1 MRAVSSRGPLTATG
15 RVYLINSNGIL
26 FTKGSSVNTSGFLAS
41 TLNITDADFNAG
53 NYVFNANGSL
63 GSVVNQGTITANNGG
78 YVALLGNTV
87 SNQGVI
93 AATKG
98 TVALASGDQ
107 ITLNFNGN
115 SLLNVTIDQGTL
127 NALVEN
133 KQAIYADGGTVILTA
148 KAADDLLSAQVN
160 NSGLIQARTIDD
172 LKGNI
177 KLYADGGTVNVAG
190 TLDASAPNG
199 GDGGLIETSGNKVSI
214 ADSAIVTTK
223 SAYGTNGT
231 WLLDPDGFTIGL
243 TSADGDMTATALNTA
258 LTSGNVTIASTS
270 GSGTDGNINVNG
282 AVTWSANTLTLNAT
296 NNVYV
301 NAVMTATGTASFAAN
316 YGYLLSNGVPTTTP
330 SGTGNA
336 DGTPYGLYCYQG
348 AALGSFVG
356 SVNFSGIG
364 TVMLNG
370 QNYTLINAA
379 TTTATNGVMAYGL
392 DYIANNLA
400 GNYVL
405 GSNITGS
412 WTGPISASDFTGNF
426 NGFGHTISSPILTAT
441 GVFGT
446 IGSGGTVS
454 NIGVVSATVTAA
466 ASGASTVPAV
476 GTLANYNQGDIIN
489 SFASGTLNNSN
500 II

>member
-1 MRAVSSRGPLTATG
+1 MVGNESSIIQGALNATG
-15 RVYLINSNGIL
+15 RVFLINSNGIL

-41 TLNITDADFNAG
+41 TLNITDANFNAG

-177 KLYADGGTVNVAG
+177 KLLAQGGTVNVAG

-199 GDGGLIETSGNKVSI
+199 GDGGLIETSGNKVTI
-214 ADSAIVTTK
+214 ADSAIVTT
-223 SAYGTNGT
+223 Y
-231 WLLDPDGFTIGL
+231 
-243 TSADGDMTATALNTA
+243 
-258 LTSGNVTIASTS
+258 
-270 GSGTDGNINVNG
+270 
-282 AVTWSANTLTLNAT
+282 
-296 NNVYV
+296 
-301 NAVMTATGTASFAAN
+301 
-316 YGYLLSNGVPTTTP
+316 
-330 SGTGNA
+330 
-336 DGTPYGLYCYQG
+336 
-348 AALGSFVG
+348 AALRQERHV
-356 SVNFSGIG
+356 
-364 TVMLNG
+364 
-370 QNYTLINAA
+370 A
-379 TTTATNGVMAYGL
+379 
-392 DYIANNLA
+392 D
-400 GNYVL
+400 
-405 GSNITGS
+405 
-412 WTGPISASDFTGNF
+412 
-426 NGFGHTISSPILTAT
+426 
-441 GVFGT
+441 
-446 IGSGGTVS
+446 
-454 NIGVVSATVTAA
+454 
-466 ASGASTVPAV
+466 
-476 GTLANYNQGDIIN
+476 
-489 SFASGTLNNSN
+489 
-500 II
+500 

>member
-1 MRAVSSRGPLTATG
+1 MVYNDNRYIMTVIAIGHHQAAFYIRLQPVTTKGEQLMRTRCRQGKFFMRKTLSLTMARLWFYGLLAGPALAAPTGGVVTSGTAAIVQSGNTTNINQSTNKASINWQTFSIKPAETVNFNQPSIYAITLNRVVGNESSLIQGALNATG
-15 RVYLINSNGIL
+15 RVFLINSNGIL

-41 TLNITDADFNAG
+41 TLNLTDANFNAG

-172 LKGNI
+172 LKGDI
-177 KLYADGGTVNVAG
+177 KLLAQGGTVNVAG

-214 ADSAIVTTK
+214 ADSAVITT
-223 SAYGTNGT
+223 ACALREGGHMGDRPGWVYHQALRN
-231 WLLDPDGFTIGL
+231 
-243 TSADGDMTATALNTA
+243 GDMTARP
-258 LTSGNVTIASTS
+258 
-270 GSGTDGNINVNG
+270 
-282 AVTWSANTLTLNAT
+282 SA
-296 NNVYV
+296 
-301 NAVMTATGTASFAAN
+301 M
-316 YGYLLSNGVPTTTP
+316 P
-330 SGTGNA
+330 
-336 DGTPYGLYCYQG
+336 
-348 AALGSFVG
+348 
-356 SVNFSGIG
+356 
-364 TVMLNG
+364 
-370 QNYTLINAA
+370 
-379 TTTATNGVMAYGL
+379 
-392 DYIANNLA
+392 
-400 GNYVL
+400 
-405 GSNITGS
+405 
-412 WTGPISASDFTGNF
+412 
-426 NGFGHTISSPILTAT
+426 
-441 GVFGT
+441 
-446 IGSGGTVS
+446 
-454 NIGVVSATVTAA
+454 
-466 ASGASTVPAV
+466 
-476 GTLANYNQGDIIN
+476 
-489 SFASGTLNNSN
+489 
-500 II
+500 